1 MRIDYSEPRQSYT
14 TTGAT
19 RQRTNSGTSGAKLVA
34 LVVASGLLF
43 GSGFGTG
50 WYFSQQSAKKA
61 FRAAMEQ
68 QSLET
73 ASKGSAPTVPPT
85 PHATPPQGAATPQGT
100 IAQNPQQPQAGT
112 APVGQ
117 QPTAPATGPNG
128 QPLSFFENLPKGQKN
143 TVLGSGINEKPKPVT
158 PQPAPAAAVQT
169 DAQPAAAAKKPDAK
183 KNDLPSAPSKIA
195 PLPSGYLV
203 QVASYSNR
211 KDADSL
217 KGKLVAKGYAAVVA
231 ETTIGDKTWYRV
243 RIGRHLDKESATQIS
258 NQLMMGAKVIPDQD
272 ER

>member
-14 TTGAT
+14 TPGPS
-19 RQRTNSGTSGAKLVA
+19 RQRQSSGGSNARLLA
-34 LVVASGLLF
+34 LAICSTLLF
-43 GSGFGTG
+43 GSGFGVG

-73 ASKGSAPTVPPT
+73 APKGVIQPIPPVTQPTTAQTGSTEP
-85 PHATPPQGAATPQGT
+85 ASPQTQPGAGQ
-100 IAQNPQQPQAGT
+100 QQPQQTNAS
-112 APVGQ
+112 
-117 QPTAPATGPNG
+117 ATGPNG

-143 TVLGSGINEKPKPVT
+143 TVLGSGINEKAKPVT
-158 PQPAPAAAVQT
+158 PPTGLPTAATQATQQPAVAPKKTEPKKTDPSQATTKAAS
-169 DAQPAAAAKKPDAK
+169 QPT
-183 KNDLPSAPSKIA
+183 
-195 PLPSGYLV
+195 GFVV

-217 KGKLVAKGYAAVVA
+217 KTKLVAKGYAAVVS
-231 ETTIGDKTWYRV
+231 ETTVSNKTWYRV
-243 RIGRHLDKESATQIS
+243 RIGRHLDKESASQIS
-258 NQLMMGAKVIPDQD
+258 NQLMMGAKIVPDQD